1 MLACGCMGIRG
12 EGVLVC
18 RVCMAIR
25 GLGVKEV
32 QVCGCRG

>member
-1 MLACGCMGIRG
+1 MCGCMGFRG

-18 RVCMAIR
+18 RVCMAIK